1 MQEEIVLGVYREKID
16 KFLIKNFIQNE
27 NLYNMILDNISSMER
42 NIAEEDKSFKQIIP
56 YLFIKCRDEY
66 LIYRRTKKQTE
77 GRLHEKLS
85 LGIGGHINP
94 IDNESNN
101 NIIIS
106 GLEREL
112 IEELGINTNDSLK
125 FVGFINDDSNEV
137 GKVHLG
143 VVFTMEI
150 DNKIDDVVEKQKM
163 TLDWYSINK
172 IYTDIDKFETWS
184 QILFRNIIIIE
195 K

>member
-16 KFLIKNFIQNE
+16 KYLIKNFIEDE
-27 NLYNMILDNISSMER
+27 NLYNIILDNISSMER
-42 NIAEEDKSFKQIIP
+42 HIAEENKSFKQIIP
-56 YLFIKCRDEY
+56 YLFIKCNDEY
-66 LIYRRTKKQTE
+66 LVYRRTKKQTE

-94 IDNESNN
+94 IDTESH
-101 NIIIS
+101 NIITG

-112 IEELGINTNDSLK
+112 IEELGLNTNDSLK
-125 FVGFINDDSNEV
+125 FIGFINDDSNEV

-143 VVFTMEI
+143 VVFKMEI

-163 TLDWYSINK
+163 TLDWYYIDQ
-172 IYTDIDKFETWS
+172 IYTDIDRFETWS
-184 QILFRNIIIIE
+184 QILFRNLISTE